1 MVVQKKKD
9 NLLPN
14 GLRNRGN
21 TCFFNAAM
29 QCILSIGEIN
39 TFYMTTEFPKQKE
52 VSNAFK
58 QFIMEYGKPGTS
70 DPSAFISRIGK
81 KMKLFNGRQQDSHE
95 FFIKFID
102 LLYREFDDNKSRFES
117 KEEFDDTRKS
127 NIIANILFSI
137 DRHMVVCEMCG
148 FSSTRT
154 DLKSTVGVVP
164 CKSIQQGID
173 GYYEEEIL
181 EGANAWQC
189 DGCSMKKRSRKK
201 MEVLVHPEVLVVHI
215 LRFSAQGSK
224 ITASIEINDVLM
236 FNGRKYSLFGV
247 VCQSGSMNEGHY
259 VAEAKRAGIWNLYD
273 DERVIKACKTYSG
286 SNPYMAFY
294 TLGS

>member
-39 TFYMTTEFPKQKE
+39 TFYKNTEFPKEKE

-58 QFIMEYGKPGTS
+58 QFIMEYEKSGTCNPG
-70 DPSAFISRIGK
+70 AFISKVGK
-81 KMKLFNGRQQDSHE
+81 TIKLFNGRQQDSHE

-102 LLYREFDDNKSRFES
+102 LLYKEFDDNKSRFES
-117 KEEFDDTRKS
+117 REEFEETRKS
-127 NIIANILFSI
+127 NVIANMLFSI
-137 DRHMVVCEMCG
+137 DRHMVLCELCG

-164 CKSIQQGID
+164 CKNIQQGID
-173 GYYEEEIL
+173 EYYKDEVL
-181 EGANAWQC
+181 QGGNAWQC
-189 DGCSMKKRSRKK
+189 DGCGMKKKSRKK
-201 MEVLVHPEVLVVHI
+201 MEVIVHSEVLVVHI

-224 ITASIEINDVLM
+224 ITANIDINDTLV
-236 FNGRKYSLFGV
+236 FNGRRYSLFGV
-247 VCQSGSMNEGHY
+247 VCQSGTMNEGHY
-259 VAEAKRAGIWNLYD
+259 VAEAKRAGTWNLYD
-273 DERVIKACKTYSG
+273 DERVIKAYKTYSG
-286 SNPYMAFY
+286 SNPYIVFY